1 MRSAIGTDNGQAGV
15 NPAVGTVPLVRETS
29 RASTAVVGVLAL
41 VILVTGLGAC
51 GEATPPQPLK
61 LGLLTYISAGSHQNA
76 QDRQRAFDL
85 AVTHLNQAGGVF
97 GRPVETA
104 VGDTAL
110 DPDIAVAEARR
121 LIEDEGV
128 HALVG
133 PSTSANALPVAEG
146 VAGPARVPLISPSAT
161 SPTLT
166 DAEDDDFFFR
176 AALSD
181 LAQGP
186 VLAQIARIRG
196 FDNVGLIYRNDL
208 WGQGLA
214 NAFEDAWDGSLR
226 TVASEPGQTDF
237 ADALHDSA
245 AGGAQALIVILFQAE
260 AIAAVREAL
269 DRGVY
274 DQFVL
279 GDALKNTELIE
290 AIGSKALAGSYGA
303 GTAVPP
309 DSQSSSA
316 WLASWLDA
324 YGEPPKGSY
333 VREVYD
339 ATIALALAAQAGN
352 STNGVA
358 IRDQLR
364 SIGVAPGQTVVA
376 GPGGVAEALETLADG
391 DEIIYQGASGTL
403 AWNDNGDL
411 AQGHV
416 GIWRFTADGQ
426 IEDVEAV
433 PYPN

>member
-1 MRSAIGTDNGQAGV
+1 MRSAVGADSGQAGV
-15 NPAVGTVPLVRETS
+15 KLAFGRTRHDRRSPPAS
-29 RASTAVVGVLAL
+29 AAVAKVLAL
-41 VILVTGLGAC
+41 IFLMASLSTC
-51 GEATPPQPLK
+51 GEAVPAEPLK
-61 LGLLTYISAGSHQNA
+61 LGLLTYISAGSPQNA
-76 QDRQRAFDL
+76 QGRQRAFDL
-85 AVTHLNQAGGVF
+85 AVTHLNEAGGVF

-110 DPDIAVAEARR
+110 DPDTAVAEARR

-133 PSTSANALPVAEG
+133 PSTSANALPVAQQ

-161 SPTLT
+161 SPSLT
-166 DAEDDDFFFR
+166 DAADDDFFFR

-186 VLAQIARIRG
+186 VLARIARQRG
-196 FDNVGLIYRNDL
+196 FDNVGVIYRDDL
-208 WGQGLA
+208 WGRGLSQ
-214 NAFEDAWDGSLR
+214 AFEGAWDGSLR
-226 TVASEPGQTDF
+226 AVATEPGQTSF
-237 ADALHDSA
+237 VEALRESA
-245 AGGAQALIVILFQAE
+245 AEGADALIVILFQTE
-260 AIAAVREAL
+260 AIIAVREAL

-290 AIGSKALAGSYGA
+290 AIGADALAGTYGA

-309 DSQSSSA
+309 DSESSSA
-316 WLASWLDA
+316 WTAAWLDA

-339 ATIALALAAQAGN
+339 ATIALALAAQAAN
-352 STNGVA
+352 STDGVA

-364 SIGVAPGQTVVA
+364 SIGVEPGLPVVA
-376 GPGGVAEALETLADG
+376 GPEGVARALERLAESG
-391 DEIIYQGASGTL
+391 EIIYQGASGTL
-403 AWNDNGDL
+403 AWNADGDL

-426 IEDVEAV
+426 IQDVEAI
-433 PYPN
+433 PYPS

>member
-1 MRSAIGTDNGQAGV
+1 MHRAVGTDSGQAGV
-15 NPAVGTVPLVRETS
+15 KPAFGRTRLDGRSP
-29 RASTAVVGVLAL
+29 RASAAVAKVLAL
-41 VILVTGLGAC
+41 VFLMASLSTC
-51 GEATPPQPLK
+51 GEAAPAEPLK

-76 QDRQRAFDL
+76 QDRQRAFHL
-85 AVTHLNQAGGVF
+85 AVAHLNQAGGVF
-97 GRPVETA
+97 GRPVATA

-110 DPDIAVAEARR
+110 DPVTAVAEARR

-128 HALVG
+128 HVLVG

-161 SPTLT
+161 SPSLT

-186 VLAQIARIRG
+186 VLAQIAQQRG

-214 NAFEDAWDGSLR
+214 GAFEAAWDGSVR
-226 TVASEPGQTDF
+226 SVASEPGQTSFDE
-237 ADALHDSA
+237 ALAESA
-245 AGGAQALIVILFQAE
+245 AGGAKALIVILFQAE

-290 AIGSKALAGSYGA
+290 AIGSEALAGSYGA

-316 WLASWLDA
+316 WLAAWLDA
-324 YGEPPKGSY
+324 YSEPPKGSY

-339 ATIALALAAQAGN
+339 ATIALALAAQAAN

-376 GPGGVAEALETLADG
+376 GPGGVAEALVTLADG
-391 DEIIYQGASGTL
+391 DEITYQGASGTL
-403 AWNDNGDL
+403 AWNANGDL

-416 GIWRFTADGQ
+416 GIWRFTTDGQ
-426 IEDVEAV
+426 IEYVDAV

>member
-1 MRSAIGTDNGQAGV
+1 M
-15 NPAVGTVPLVRETS
+15 
-29 RASTAVVGVLAL
+29 
-41 VILVTGLGAC
+41 
-51 GEATPPQPLK
+51 
-61 LGLLTYISAGSHQNA
+61 
-76 QDRQRAFDL
+76 
-85 AVTHLNQAGGVF
+85 
-97 GRPVETA
+97 
-104 VGDTAL
+104 
-110 DPDIAVAEARR
+110 
-121 LIEDEGV
+121 
-128 HALVG
+128 
-133 PSTSANALPVAEG
+133 
-146 VAGPARVPLISPSAT
+146 
-161 SPTLT
+161 
-166 DAEDDDFFFR
+166 DDDFFFR

-290 AIGSKALAGSYGA
+290 AIGSEALAGSYGA

-339 ATIALALAAQAGN
+339 ATIALALAAQAAN

-391 DEIIYQGASGTL
+391 DEITYQGASGTL
-403 AWNDNGDL
+403 AWNANGDL